1 LISGSITMYLIGV
14 FYAWSRYRLLLS
26 QHFPDWTNTD
36 MSLNFSLCV
45 CLTCVGAMCAGPV
58 LRRLGYCRTIRL
70 GAGMMLAGLLL
81 FTGIEFLS
89 GGIAKLVMYGTY
101 GVLAALGCGLIYN
114 AGLSGTTRWFTEK
127 SGLVTG
133 LLLTCYGLSAI
144 SLGSLM
150 VLAAERWGFFLAF
163 RLLALL
169 MFAVI
174 FALSGQFRPAPE
186 SASAAVGGEGFTT
199 GEMLRTPA
207 FWLSAMWMVVITGQG
222 LMVMNSAADIARGFG
237 VAASLG
243 LIVSLFNGVSR
254 LGGGALI
261 DRTWLAPVID
271 TLLAV
276 CGAALLLTANAGRG
290 AVFMFLGLIFT
301 GVSYGGSLAINA
313 TMIKKVFGARHY
325 SQNFGVSNL
334 SGPLASFLGPLAA
347 GIAQDRA
354 GGGYA
359 STYWLMLLF
368 DAVALVVCVGMLLSI
383 RRLRAGKRE
392 D

>member
-1 LISGSITMYLIGV
+1 MAYTGKKQATEKEGFALTAAPAKTPSRAAVLISGSITMYLIGV

-243 LIVSLFNGVSR
+243 LIVSLFNGVS
-254 LGGGALI
+254 
-261 DRTWLAPVID
+261 
-271 TLLAV
+271 
-276 CGAALLLTANAGRG
+276 
-290 AVFMFLGLIFT
+290 
-301 GVSYGGSLAINA
+301 YGGSLAINA